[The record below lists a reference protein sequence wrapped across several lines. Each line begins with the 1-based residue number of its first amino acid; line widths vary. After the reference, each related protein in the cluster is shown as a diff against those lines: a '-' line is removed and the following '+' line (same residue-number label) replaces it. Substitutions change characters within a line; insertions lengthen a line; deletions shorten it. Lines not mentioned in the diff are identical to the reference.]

1 MKISKEQVE
10 HVANL
15 ARLTLSEEE
24 KEELTKDMINILNFA
39 DKLGGLDTEGIDP
52 TAHVMKLEN
61 VFRED
66 IVKDEYSRAELL
78 QNAPEKENGCFHVPK
93 IVE

>member
-24 KEELTKDMINILNFA
+24 KVELTKDMENIIEFA
-39 DKLGGLDTEGIDP
+39 DKLNGLDTEGINP
-52 TAHVMKLEN
+52 TAHVLKVEN

-66 IVKDEYSRAELL
+66 VVKDIYTRDELL
-78 QNAPEKENGCFHVPK
+78 QNAPEKENGCFHVPQV
-93 IVE
+93 VE

>member
-24 KEELTKDMINILNFA
+24 KEELTKDMINIIEFA
-39 DKLGGLDTEGIDP
+39 DKLGSLDTEGIDP

-66 IVKDEYSRAELL
+66 VVKDEYTRDELL